1 MKRIS
6 LGQNGLTAPNLA
18 VGCMRIEG
26 KSVEEVQDLIQQ
38 SYDAGLTFFDH
49 ADIYAR
55 ERGGSEKLFGQ
66 AFAGLDIP
74 RENIILQ
81 SKVGI
86 YLPGTYNNNEQNFF
100 DLSKE
105 HILRS
110 VDESLERLQTD
121 YLDILLLHRNDA
133 LWEPEEIAKAF
144 DILETSGKV
153 RHFGVSN
160 HTPIQ
165 VDLLKKYV
173 KQDLVANQIQ
183 LSPAHTLALDYG
195 FSVNTKADEG
205 VNRGG
210 ELIDYARL
218 HDMAIQAWSPIQG
231 ENGVIF
237 SDPSYKDLNDKLSE
251 IGGRYGLDNEA
262 AAIAWLLRI
271 PGNTQVVL
279 GTTNIDRILNYA
291 KASDIQFTRQEWYE
305 IYQSAGNR
313 LP

>member
-1 MKRIS
+1 MKHIS
-6 LGQNGLTAPNLA
+6 LGKNDFTVPNLA

-26 KSVEEVQDLIQQ
+26 KSVAEVQNLIQQ
-38 SYDAGLTFFDH
+38 SYNAGLTFFDH
-49 ADIYAR
+49 ADIYAK
-55 ERGGSEKLFGQ
+55 ERGGAEKLFGE

-74 RENIILQ
+74 REDIILQ

-86 YLPGTYNNNEQNFF
+86 YLPGTYNDNERNFF

-105 HILRS
+105 HILQS
-110 VDESLERLQTD
+110 VEESLERLQTD

-133 LWEPEEIAKAF
+133 LWEPAEIAEAF

-160 HTPIQ
+160 HTPMQ
-165 VDLLKKYV
+165 VELLKKYV
-173 KQDLVANQIQ
+173 KQELVANQIQ
-183 LSPAHTLALDYG
+183 LSPAHTLAIDYG
-195 FSVNTKADEG
+195 FSVNTKGDEG
-205 VNRGG
+205 INRGG

-218 HDMAIQAWSPIQG
+218 HDMAIQTWSPIQG
-231 ENGVIF
+231 ENGVF
-237 SDPSYKDLNDKLSE
+237 FNDPSYQELNNKLAE
-251 IGGRYGLDNEA
+251 IGGRYGLDQEA

-271 PGNTQVVL
+271 PDNTQVVL

-291 KASDIQFTRQEWYE
+291 KASEVQFTRQEWYE
-305 IYQSAGNR
+305 IYQSAGNQ

>member
-1 MKRIS
+1 MKQIS
-6 LGQNGLTAPNLA
+6 LGKNGFTAPNLA

-26 KSVEEVQDLIQQ
+26 KTVTEVQDLIQQ
-38 SYDAGLTFFDH
+38 SFDAGLNFFDH
-49 ADIYAR
+49 ADIYAK
-55 ERGGSEKLFGQ
+55 ERGGAEKLFGK
-66 AFAGLDIP
+66 AFAGLDMP
-74 RENIILQ
+74 REDIILQ
-81 SKVGI
+81 TKVGI

-100 DLSKE
+100 DLSKD
-105 HILRS
+105 HILQS

-121 YLDILLLHRNDA
+121 YIDILLLHRNDA
-133 LWEPEEIAKAF
+133 LWEPEEIAEAF

-183 LSPAHTLALDYG
+183 LSAAHTLALDYG
-195 FSVNTKADEG
+195 FSVNTSTAEG
-205 VNRGG
+205 INRGG

-218 HDMAIQAWSPIQG
+218 HDMAIQTWSPIQG
-231 ENGVIF
+231 ENGVF
-237 SDPSYKDLNDKLSE
+237 FNDPSYKELNDKLSE
-251 IGGRYGLDNEA
+251 VGSRYGLDNEA
-262 AAIAWLLRI
+262 TAIAWLLRI
-271 PGNTQVVL
+271 PGNTQVIL

-291 KASDIQFTRQEWYE
+291 KANEVQITRQEWYE
-305 IYQSAGNR
+305 IYQSAGNK

>member
-1 MKRIS
+1 MKNIS
-6 LGQNGLTAPNLA
+6 LGKNGLTVPNLA

-26 KSVEEVQDLIQQ
+26 KSVAEVQEIIQQ

-55 ERGGSEKLFGQ
+55 ERGGAEKLFGE

-86 YLPGTYNNNEQNFF
+86 YLPGTYNDNERNFF

-105 HILRS
+105 HILQS

-133 LWEPEEIAKAF
+133 LWEPKEIAEAF

-153 RHFGVSN
+153 RNFGVSN

-183 LSPAHTLALDYG
+183 LSPVHTLALDYG
-195 FSVNTKADEG
+195 FSVNTKTEEG
-205 VNRGG
+205 LNRGG

-231 ENGVIF
+231 ENGVF
-237 SDPSYKDLNDKLSE
+237 FNDPNYKTLNDKLTE
-251 IGGRYGLDNEA
+251 IGSRYGLDNEA

-271 PGNTQVVL
+271 PDNTQVVL

-291 KASDIQFTRQEWYE
+291 KASDVQFTRQEWYE

>member
-1 MKRIS
+1 MKHIS
-6 LGQNGLTAPNLA
+6 LGKNGFTVPNLA

-26 KSVEEVQDLIQQ
+26 KSVAEVQNLIQQ
-38 SYDAGLTFFDH
+38 SYNAGLTFFDH
-49 ADIYAR
+49 ADIYAK
-55 ERGGSEKLFGQ
+55 ERGGAEKLFGE

-74 RENIILQ
+74 REDIILQ

-86 YLPGTYNNNEQNFF
+86 YLPGTYNDNERNFF

-105 HILRS
+105 HILQS
-110 VDESLERLQTD
+110 VEESLERLQTD

-133 LWEPEEIAKAF
+133 LWEPAEIAEAF

-160 HTPIQ
+160 HTPMQ
-165 VDLLKKYV
+165 VELLKKYV
-173 KQDLVANQIQ
+173 KQELVANQIQ
-183 LSPAHTLALDYG
+183 LSPAHTLAIDYG
-195 FSVNTKADEG
+195 FSVNTKGDEG
-205 VNRGG
+205 INRGG

-218 HDMAIQAWSPIQG
+218 HDMAIQTWSPIQG
-231 ENGVIF
+231 ENGVF
-237 SDPSYKDLNDKLSE
+237 FNDPSYQELSNKLAE
-251 IGGRYGLDNEA
+251 IGGRYGLDQEA

-271 PGNTQVVL
+271 PDNTQVVL

-305 IYQSAGNR
+305 IYQSAGNQ